1 MRDLR
6 LAAHRRATRP
16 DAASIAHLIPR
27 CALAPAA
34 RGSSLRLLGDSS
46 RRDRGSVSA
55 VGEGLAPSRP
65 CPIRL
70 GGETE
75 TASVTTYCQR
85 RSPSC
90 RRGGPC
96 ALPPLPDT
104 PRRRDRN
111 DRAVGEG
118 LAPSR
123 PCPIR
128 LAGETETAS
137 FTTYCQRR
145 SPSCRRG
152 GPCALPPLPDTPHRR
167 DRNDL
172 VLRRDAYDRVL
183 RARGVG
189 GTVAESG
196 ASRGHRDLARIAN
209 RREAGGGEPRPY
221 GAGARRDL
229 APPQYATS
237 ARPKRPPSRPTAND
251 GAPRAIGE
259 GLAPSRPCPIR
270 LGGEI
275 ETTSCSDA
283 MLTTVFSAPVVL
295 GARSRKA
302 ERAGGIARGPAEA

>member
-1 MRDLR
+1 MR
-6 LAAHRRATRP
+6 P
-16 DAASIAHLIPR
+16 P
-27 CALAPAA
+27 APARYASAA
-34 RGSSLRLLGDSS
+34 RPKRPPS
-46 RRDRGSVSA
+46 RPTANDGAPRA

-70 GGETE
+70 AGETE
-75 TASVTTYCQR
+75 TTSSRPTA
-85 RSPSC
+85 
-90 RRGGPC
+90 
-96 ALPPLPDT
+96 
-104 PRRRDRN
+104 N
-111 DRAVGEG
+111 DGAPRAVGEG

-137 FTTYCQRR
+137 VTTYCQRR